1 MIAGLVAG
9 VSVLA
14 ARRIIAQ
21 AFRQQNLDTADLD
34 ARILLGHALGADHA
48 GLAAAPERILT
59 FEEALRVVTLAE
71 RRLAREPVA
80 RITGEKEFWGLALGL
95 NAATLVPRPETE
107 TVVEAALAVVHTDK
121 TRSQR
126 LSVADLGT
134 GTGALLLALLSELPH
149 ATGVGT
155 DLSVPALALAR
166 RNGARHGLADRA
178 RFIACDLGSA
188 LGDGFD
194 LVISNPPYIP
204 TRDIADLAPE
214 VSLHDPRLA
223 LDGGSDGLDCYR
235 AIAADARRLLK
246 PGGHLVVELGAGQAD
261 AVSGLFTHAELV
273 CAPPR
278 PDLSGIPRA
287 LAARRDA

>member
-14 ARRIIAQ
+14 SRRIIAH

-48 GLAAAPERILT
+48 ALAAAPERILT
-59 FEEALRVVTLAE
+59 FEEASRVVTMTE

-95 NAATLVPRPETE
+95 NGATLVPRPETE

-121 TRSQR
+121 TRSQT

-134 GTGALLLALLSELPH
+134 GTGALLLALLSELPR

-188 LGDGFD
+188 LGHGFD
-194 LVISNPPYIP
+194 LVICNPPYIP
-204 TRDIADLAPE
+204 THDIADLAPE

-235 AIAADARRLLK
+235 AIARDARRLLK
-246 PGGHLVVELGAGQAD
+246 PGGHLVVELGAGQA
-261 AVSGLFTHAELV
+261 AVVDRLFTHAELV
-273 CAPPR
+273 CGPPR